1 MGIELQKASMWKRI
15 SAWLLDVILLSI
27 VVVGMGVLLSWLLG
41 YNGYN
46 EALDAGYA
54 KYEAGYG
61 VVFDITAE
69 EYDAMTEEE
78 RQNYDAAY
86 EALIADAEILRNYN
100 MVLNLTLVI
109 TTLAILLGYLILEV
123 VLPLIFGN
131 GQTVGKKIF
140 AIALV
145 RNDGVRMNNM
155 QLFVRTVLG
164 KFTIGTM
171 IPVYVVIM
179 LFFNI
184 VGLGGTLLLG
194 ALLLTQIIL
203 LAVTR
208 NRTAI
213 HDLLAG
219 TVAVDISSQQIF
231 RTTEELIEYTK
242 RIHAERAARKP
253 Y

>member
-15 SAWLLDVILLSI
+15 SAWLLDIILLSI
-27 VVVGMGVLLSWLLG
+27 VAVGAGLLLSWMLG
-41 YNGYN
+41 YNSCN

-54 KYEAGYG
+54 KYETQYG
-61 VVFDITAE
+61 VTFDITAE
-69 EYDAMTEEE
+69 TYNAMTAEE

-86 EALIADAEILRNYN
+86 SAMIADDEVIRVYN
-100 MVLNLTLVI
+100 LVLNLTLVI
-109 TTLAILLGYLILEV
+109 TTLAILLAYLILEFAV
-123 VLPLIFGN
+123 PLLFGN
-131 GQTVGKKIF
+131 GQTLGKKVF
-140 AIALV
+140 ALCLV
-145 RNDGVRMNNM
+145 RNDGVKMNTM

-184 VGLGGTLLLG
+184 VGLPGTLLLG

-203 LAVTR
+203 LSVTR

-219 TVAVDISSQQIF
+219 TVEVDISSQRIF
-231 RTTEELIEYTK
+231 RSTEDLIEYTK

>member
-15 SAWLLDVILLSI
+15 SAWLLDIILLSI
-27 VVVGMGVLLSWLLG
+27 VAVGAGLLLSWMLG
-41 YNGYN
+41 YNNCN

-54 KYEAGYG
+54 KYETQYG
-61 VVFDITAE
+61 VTFDITAE
-69 EYDAMTEEE
+69 TYNAMTAEE

-86 EALIADAEILRNYN
+86 SAMIADDEVIRVYN
-100 MVLNLTLVI
+100 LVLNLTLVI
-109 TTLAILLGYLILEV
+109 TTLAILLAYLILEFAV
-123 VLPLIFGN
+123 PLLFGN
-131 GQTVGKKIF
+131 GQTLGKKVF
-140 AIALV
+140 ALCLV
-145 RNDGVRMNNM
+145 RNDGVKMNTM

-184 VGLGGTLLLG
+184 VGLPGTLLLG

-203 LAVTR
+203 LSVTR

-219 TVAVDISSQQIF
+219 TAVVDMGSQMIF
-231 RTTEELIEYTK
+231 RDTEELIAFKK
-242 RIHAERAARKP
+242 RVAADQAAKQP
-253 Y
+253 D

>member
-27 VVVGMGVLLSWLLG
+27 VVVGMGALLSWLLG

-54 KYEAGYG
+54 KYEDSYG

-69 EYDAMTEEE
+69 EYDSMTEEE

-86 EALIADAEILRNYN
+86 EALIADTEVIRAYN

-109 TTLAILLGYLILEV
+109 TTLSILLGYLILEF
-123 VLPLIFGN
+123 VLPLIFDN
-131 GQTVGKKIF
+131 GQTLGKKIF

-145 RNDGVRMNNM
+145 RNDGVKMNNM

-164 KFTIGTM
+164 KFTVGTM
-171 IPVYVVIM
+171 IPVYVFIM

-203 LAVTR
+203 LAATR